1 MLVVLIDDHLML
13 TESVKNQLV
22 IKEGITEV
30 KTYSSGTAFVQD
42 KNLIPPDVLITD
54 LMMPG
59 NVNGIEVIDF
69 CKKTFKDKT
78 KILVLTSITDVQTI
92 RQTIR
97 NGANGF
103 LSKFSSV
110 DELMEAIQSVLD
122 GQQYI
127 AKNLRDSLLNTV
139 FTEDQVVYHLSPREK
154 EVLRRVCSGCTIK
167 EIAYDLKLS
176 VHTVQ
181 YYHRSVLSKLKLK
194 KTSDLIVF
202 AMQNGM
208 YIPSVK

>member
-1 MLVVLIDDHLML
+1 
-13 TESVKNQLV
+13 
-22 IKEGITEV
+22 
-30 KTYSSGTAFVQD
+30 
-42 KNLIPPDVLITD
+42 
-54 LMMPG
+54 
-59 NVNGIEVIDF
+59 
-69 CKKTFKDKT
+69 
-78 KILVLTSITDVQTI
+78 
-92 RQTIR
+92 
-97 NGANGF
+97 
-103 LSKFSSV
+103 
-110 DELMEAIQSVLD
+110 MEAIQSVLD